1 MPIRRQPSS
10 SARPQALDCA
20 GELASLEW
28 DKVDIG
34 ALRVAKQLTHGAWA
48 DLKTIKSRRGIDQY
62 AVPVPQQLGGSRREW
77 RRRDCTRGYS
87 PPPAQFRTRYQQ
99 RMPVVAQ
106 FASTNSI

>member
-62 AVPVPQQLGGSRREW
+62 AVPVPQQLAEAGENGVAEIALGGI
-77 RRRDCTRGYS
+77 